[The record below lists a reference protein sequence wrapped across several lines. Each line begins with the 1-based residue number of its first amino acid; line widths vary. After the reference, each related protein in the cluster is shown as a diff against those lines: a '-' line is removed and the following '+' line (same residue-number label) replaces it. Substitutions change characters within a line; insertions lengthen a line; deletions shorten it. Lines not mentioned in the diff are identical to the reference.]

1 MPNFRSSGLNRSSL
15 TLTADKMQNS
25 YKEKE
30 FKTWLDID
38 NDLGCLKLRKKKEK
52 ETTEVPFSG
61 DWAHVFGVI
70 SKM

>member
-1 MPNFRSSGLNRSSL
+1 
-15 TLTADKMQNS
+15 MQNS